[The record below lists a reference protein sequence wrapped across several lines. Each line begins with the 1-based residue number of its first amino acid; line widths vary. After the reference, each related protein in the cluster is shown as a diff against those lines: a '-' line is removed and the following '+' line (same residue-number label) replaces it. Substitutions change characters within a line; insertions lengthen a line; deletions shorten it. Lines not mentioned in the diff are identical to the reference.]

1 MTTIAEMIDARLRQI
16 EAEYAAPQNR
26 ATGGAVLD
34 PLETAKEKE
43 RRLWDALQPDK
54 AWVWTPDGH
63 KTLREITELAS
74 GLKAEMRVERA
85 THGVTPALRHMA
97 HLDRTMENMIKVA
110 ASRAS
115 DLEART
121 ARRSP

>member
-1 MTTIAEMIDARLRQI
+1 MTTIAELIDSRLRQI
-16 EAEYAAPQNR
+16 EAEYEAPQNR
-26 ATGGAVLD
+26 ATGGAVHD
-34 PLETAKEKE
+34 RLEVAKEKE

-63 KTLREITELAS
+63 KTLREITDLAS

-85 THGVTPALRHMA
+85 AYGVTPAFKQMRQ
-97 HLDRTMENMIKVA
+97 LDRTMENMIKVA

-115 DLEART
+115 DREAEAVRK
-121 ARRSP
+121 R